1 LKNHKKNIVVVVV
14 KLNLHSK
21 YSSAHETPLLTC
33 NFRVS
38 TFKCV
43 MVHLRKSLAQV
54 FLQKLL
60 AQVTFTRNFQMCH
73 RLNCYRSIT
82 SYM

>member
-1 LKNHKKNIVVVVV
+1 VIGQSETHDVIDWIFMVVIRCIITEVGFHIKSTKNVVVVVV

-21 YSSAHETPLLTC
+21 YRSAHETPLLTC

-43 MVHLRKSLAQV
+43 MVQL
-54 FLQKLL
+54 
-60 AQVTFTRNFQMCH
+60 
-73 RLNCYRSIT
+73 
-82 SYM
+82 